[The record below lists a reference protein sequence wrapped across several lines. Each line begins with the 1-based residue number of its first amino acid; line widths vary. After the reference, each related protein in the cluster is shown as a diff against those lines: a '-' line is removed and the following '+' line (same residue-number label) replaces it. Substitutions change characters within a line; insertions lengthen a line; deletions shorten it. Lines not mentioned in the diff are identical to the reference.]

1 MNGLAWKEL
10 YDAFASFAYIAR
22 RQGFYIGWLEEMEHS
37 LFDMCPYPKS
47 YKPNWRKEKIK

>member
-10 YDAFASFAYIAR
+10 YDAFAAFAYIAR
-22 RQGFYIGWLEEMEHS
+22 RQGFYVGDVQKMEHS
-37 LFDMCPYPKS
+37 LFDMCPFPKS